1 MNKDLDDRLVPNGE
15 YRDAENISVGKSE
28 ADDIGALENILGNS
42 LIPRAGSD
50 TAFINNNNL
59 RIIGYLSD
67 KNNSTLYLFYTD
79 NTNHYI
85 YRYNSANSWVQIAT
99 GSFLNFNI
107 EYPITGVNLVED
119 FLFFTDDY
127 NQPRKVNVKK
137 PEGYYFKENHISVA
151 KYNPYEAVNLLKT
164 TTHTASA
171 TSAATTITFA
181 TQNTAIKKGMSIIGP
196 NITAQQYI
204 YVTDF
209 STSAPWTVTTNKNA
223 SVTNGDELTFLE
235 TTMTGKDITY
245 DFNDGDDW
253 PGDPDFLED
262 LFVRFSYR
270 FKFDDNEYSLMAPF
284 SQPTY
289 IPRQKGYFI
298 GGDEDAAYR
307 STILDFMQ
315 NGVQNVK
322 LLIPL
327 PDIQNNLNDVTLS
340 TYKIKAIDILYKES
354 DARAVKVLDTVATST
369 LSSTTS
375 NIYEYDYQSRKPYKT
390 LPERQTI
397 RVYDKVPVKALA
409 QEIAGNRVIYGNF
422 QSQHTPPL
430 HINYNVTANAK
441 STTAFTTWSEYPNH
455 TLKQNRNYQ
464 VGFVLADKFGRQS
477 SVILSSVDSGITLN
491 NTFFGGSTFYH
502 PYKSTSQNLLEWFG
516 DALKVIINSPV
527 LEGEEN
533 KDSST
538 GVPGLYAKPEG
549 NGFNVSAVA
558 DLNTAVTIPVLNVAG
573 FEYEFTLV
581 NTTATTDATQY
592 NIGNAVTVTITAGNN
607 DIKVGDSLINNT
619 TKAVY
624 GIVTELTGSATTF
637 KANITATLPQSTTL
651 VFCDKTDVAIE
662 GEYLRGEYE
671 DFVKIAKDDL
681 TAIPVC
687 KVYTETKI
695 NEDLYKKTTNNPDTK
710 YAYTIQNPLG
720 WYSYKI
726 VVKQQEQDY
735 YNCYFPGFLNGY
747 PAGAPSYPT
756 GEDGKTG
763 HVVLLN
769 DNINKVPRDLSEVGP
784 EQKQFRS
791 SVQLYG
797 RVNNVTSSTN
807 KQFFPVSVTDTQ
819 YLPLS
824 MTADTIG
831 DANDLKMATSD
842 ITSDINFY
850 QLDTNPLIARLA
862 TLNAGTTTIGLTNGS
877 MEPVLTIAETE
888 PVETLLQ
895 LFYETSTAGLIADLN
910 ADVNTGFDGVAGLSS
925 LSYLQNENMTSGT
938 NVTQIFFPQ
947 TNQGVN
953 INNSQISNVDMV
965 VTNSATPPVQLA
977 SVNIDASGNVT
988 NSPGSLFTLIESGGG
1003 YRIQTNANTFVYN
1016 NDSAVVD
1023 QYNFSFTFTKGA
1035 DTNTVTTTGAL
1046 TNIDPEFNVGASLPN
1061 VTVSAGDNTGVARPG
1076 NNGSNSQSTSD
1087 LNFSI
1092 FSQTPG
1098 SYFSIDQSG
1107 TVTKNTSTPIGVYT
1121 LQLKLEDA
1129 FDGTAGTGSESI
1141 TKQQIITVGAEAINA
1156 TAKSGCETSIV
1167 VTNASMFGAA
1177 LPYTTDA
1184 TDPRTAVWYLA
1195 ANAITNDADLPV
1207 TPSSPDTGVSDY
1219 KFRLGTAALTQGTIV
1234 FQCNMQQ
1241 KKHTA
1246 GPAGVE
1252 GKVDWLVY
1260 YRVNSSSAWNLAT
1273 DTNNNTASSG
1283 TVTIAESSQGATQYA
1298 SVAFAFDE
1306 AGEYA
1311 VVASSAY
1318 ASIAPAQDDSLGLWV
1333 NSNDLYYNTCVVEN
1347 GLDVT
1352 NGNTPKRY
1360 QYDLGSA
1367 GTSFNC
1373 SSTGNT
1379 PRYAPMPYAQY
1390 VDLFY
1395 EDSGLTNPWT
1405 HEAAG
1410 NTTPFYSFKTSSGQP
1425 FDQVRVSAKFGSDG
1439 LKISSSISGC
1449 TPDAHARACVNNST
1463 VCSQPTPGA
1472 GNWV

>member
-1 MNKDLDDRLVPNGE
+1 MAEIKNSFLKSKMNKDLDDRLVPNGE

-28 ADDIGALENILGNS
+28 ASDIGALENVLGNS
-42 LIPRAGSD
+42 LIAG
-50 TAFINNNNL
+50 FPINNNNL

-85 YRYNSANSWVQIAT
+85 YSYNNANGWVQIAT

-107 EYPITGVNLVED
+107 AYPITGVNLVEN
-119 FLFFTDDY
+119 FLFFTDNY
-127 NQPRKVNVKK
+127 NQPRKVNVNK
-137 PEGYYFKENHISVA
+137 PAGYYFKENHISVA
-151 KYNPYEAVNLLKT
+151 KYNPYEAVTLLKT

-298 GGDEDAAYR
+298 GGNEDAAYR

-441 STTAFTTWSEYPNH
+441 SPEAFTTWAEYPNH

-538 GVPGLYAKPEG
+538 GVPGLYAKPLENIVG
-549 NGFNVSAVA
+549 NSNGFNVSAVA
-558 DLNTAVTIPVLNVAG
+558 QLNTTVTIPVLNVAG
-573 FEYEFTLV
+573 FEYEFTV
-581 NTTATTDATQY
+581 
-592 NIGNAVTVTITAGNN
+592 
-607 DIKVGDSLINNT
+607 
-619 TKAVY
+619 
-624 GIVTELTGSATTF
+624 TGSTT
-637 KANITATLPQSTTL
+637 NVPT
-651 VFCDKTDVAIE
+651 V
-662 GEYLRGEYE
+662 GEYLRGEFE
-671 DFVKIAKDDL
+671 DFVEIVEVDAS
-681 TAIPVC
+681 ASPVYE
-687 KVYTETKI
+687 VYTKTKI

-747 PAGAPSYPT
+747 PAGTPSYPT

-831 DANDLKMATSD
+831 DANDLKMAASD

-862 TLNAGTTTIGLTNGS
+862 TLNSGSTTIGLTNGS

-925 LSYLQNENMTSGT
+925 LSYSQNENMTSGT

-977 SVNIDASGNVT
+977 SVNIDAGGNVT

-1046 TNIDPEFNVGASLPN
+1046 SNIDPEFNVGGSLPD

-1121 LQLKLEDA
+1121 LQLKLQDA
-1129 FDGTAGTGSESI
+1129 FDGTAGTGSASI

-1177 LPYTTDA
+1177 LPYTTSNSN
-1184 TDPRTAVWYLA
+1184 TRTAVWYLA
-1195 ANAITNDADLPV
+1195 ANALADSDLPV
-1207 TPSSPDTGVSDY
+1207 TPSPTDAGVSDY
-1219 KFRLGTAALTQGTIV
+1219 KFRLGTDALTQGTIV

-1241 KKHTA
+1241 KKHTV

-1252 GKVDWLVY
+1252 GKVDWVVY
-1260 YRVNSSSAWNLAT
+1260 YRANSSSSWSQIS
-1273 DTNNNTASSG
+1273 DINNNTASSG
-1283 TVTIAESSQGATQYA
+1283 TVTITESSQGATQYA

-1306 AGEYA
+1306 VGEYA
-1311 VVASSAY
+1311 VVASNAY
-1318 ASIAPAQDDSLGLWV
+1318 ASIAPAQEDSLGLWV

-1347 GLDVT
+1347 GANVT

-1360 QYDLGSA
+1360 QYSVGSA

-1379 PRYAPMPYAQY
+1379 ARYAPMPYAQY

-1405 HEAAG
+1405 HESAG
-1410 NTTPFYSFKTSSGQP
+1410 NTTPFYSFTTASGQP

-1439 LKISSSISGC
+1439 LKISSGISGC

-1472 GNWV
+1472 GNFV